1 MGVVT
6 EVAVLLVIPPLMRTG
21 NDTGVISTIA
31 APALRSPY
39 PLSMVKP
46 IEIDK
51 ATRKHNDWNISSL
64 RGEGCR

>member
-6 EVAVLLVIPPLMRTG
+6 EVAVLLVIPPLMKTG

-31 APALRSPY
+31 APAITSPNA
-39 PLSMVKP
+39 LSMGKA

-51 ATRKHNDWNISSL
+51 ATKIHNDWNISSL
-64 RGEGCR
+64 RREDTR